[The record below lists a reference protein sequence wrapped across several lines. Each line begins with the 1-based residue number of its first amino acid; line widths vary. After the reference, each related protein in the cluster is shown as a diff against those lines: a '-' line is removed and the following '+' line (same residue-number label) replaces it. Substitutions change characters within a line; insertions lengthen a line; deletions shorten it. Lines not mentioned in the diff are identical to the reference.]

1 MTPELIAIL
10 SCAVALGALGYQM
23 NRGIRQEIDQFRLEV
38 RTDIGQLRQE
48 VRTDIGQLRQEVRTD
63 IQEVRTDI
71 GQLREDL
78 SHLTERVA
86 RIEGL
91 LTPKPW
97 HDQEEAGSG
106 V

>member
-23 NRGIRQEIDQFRLEV
+23 NRGIRQEIDQFRL
-38 RTDIGQLRQE
+38 E

>member
-23 NRGIRQEIDQFRLEV
+23 NRGIRQEIDL
-38 RTDIGQLRQE
+38 LRQE

-63 IQEVRTDI
+63 FQEVRTDLS
-71 GQLREDL
+71 QLREDL

-97 HDQEEAGSG
+97 HDQEEARSG

>member
-23 NRGIRQEIDQFRLEV
+23 NRGIRQEI
-38 RTDIGQLRQE
+38 GQLR
-48 VRTDIGQLRQEVRTD
+48 LEVRTD

-97 HDQEEAGSG
+97 HDQEEARSG

>member
-23 NRGIRQEIDQFRLEV
+23 NRGIRQEI
-38 RTDIGQLRQE
+38 
-48 VRTDIGQLRQEVRTD
+48 GQLRQEVRTD

-71 GQLREDL
+71 GQLREGL

-97 HDQEEAGSG
+97 HDQEEARSG

>member
-23 NRGIRQEIDQFRLEV
+23 NRGIRQEI
-38 RTDIGQLRQE
+38 GQLRQE
-48 VRTDIGQLRQEVRTD
+48 IGQLRQEVRTD

-97 HDQEEAGSG
+97 HDQEEARSG

>member
-23 NRGIRQEIDQFRLEV
+23 NRGIRQEI
-38 RTDIGQLRQE
+38 GQLRQE

-71 GQLREDL
+71 SQLREDL

-97 HDQEEAGSG
+97 HDQEEARSG

>member
-23 NRGIRQEIDQFRLEV
+23 NRGIRQEI
-38 RTDIGQLRQE
+38 
-48 VRTDIGQLRQEVRTD
+48 GQLRQEVRTD

-71 GQLREDL
+71 GQFREDL
-78 SHLTERVA
+78 SHLTEHVA

-97 HDQEEAGSG
+97 HDQEEARSG

>member
-23 NRGIRQEIDQFRLEV
+23 NRGIRQEIDLLHQEV

-48 VRTDIGQLRQEVRTD
+48 VRTDIGQLHQEVRTD
-63 IQEVRTDI
+63 FQEVRTDLS
-71 GQLREDL
+71 QLREDL

-97 HDQEEAGSG
+97 HDQEEARSG

>member
-23 NRGIRQEIDQFRLEV
+23 NRGIRQE
-38 RTDIGQLRQE
+38 
-48 VRTDIGQLRQEVRTD
+48 IGQLRQEVRTD

-97 HDQEEAGSG
+97 HDQEEARSG